1 MVPKTENGQVADM
14 YLEGLDQFSGWFYSS
29 LLTSM
34 AAQGKAPYR
43 KIFVHGF
50 ALDDKGR
57 KMSKSLGNVVSPSD
71 IVKGHKKG
79 KNLHSIL
86 ELNFSS
92 TRNKNKN
99 TILFLLKVQL
109 MEWML

>member
-50 ALDDKGR
+50 ALDEKGR
-57 KMSKSLGNVVSPSD
+57 KMSKSLGNVVAPSD

-79 KNLHSIL
+79 KNICTY
-86 ELNFSS
+86 FR
-92 TRNKNKN
+92 TQ
-99 TILFLLKVQL
+99 F
-109 MEWML
+109 

>member
-1 MVPKTENGQVADM
+1 MKIIKSNFQTKIV
-14 YLEGLDQFSGWFYSS
+14 
-29 LLTSM
+29 
-34 AAQGKAPYR
+34 PYR

-57 KMSKSLGNVVSPSD
+57 KMSKSLGNVVAPSD

-79 KNLHSIL
+79 KNIHIL
-86 ELNFSS
+86 DLNFSS
-92 TRNKNKN
+92 TRNRNKN
-99 TILFLLKVQL
+99 TILFLLKVLL

>member
-1 MVPKTENGQVADM
+1 MIPKTENGQVADL

-34 AAQGKAPYR
+34 AAQDKAPYR

-57 KMSKSLGNVVSPSD
+57 KMSKSLGNVVAPSD

-79 KNLHSIL
+79 TYVHIL
-86 ELNFSS
+86 EL
-92 TRNKNKN
+92 
-99 TILFLLKVQL
+99 
-109 MEWML
+109 